1 MHITQI
7 FGICL
12 VALASNTVARPHL
25 AGPYH
30 GQRIAIQVPTNST
43 AQNATTTGTRAT
55 VPLSTASSL
64 AHSKN
69 GTRVHVSHGLNS
81 VQKATQGSNHCNELC
96 SLEAQTC
103 TIAVPEDDK
112 FCWQTYTRC
121 IKKCR
126 PDNFQK

>member
-12 VALASNTVARPHL
+12 VALASTTVARPHL

-30 GQRIAIQVPTNST
+30 GQRIAIEVPTNST
-43 AQNATTTGTRAT
+43 QNATTTGTRAT
-55 VPLSTASSL
+55 APLSTASIL
-64 AHSKN
+64 AQPKS
-69 GTRVHVSHGLNS
+69 GTRIHVSHGLNS

-96 SLEAQTC
+96 SLESQTC
-103 TIAVPEDDK
+103 TIAVPDDDK